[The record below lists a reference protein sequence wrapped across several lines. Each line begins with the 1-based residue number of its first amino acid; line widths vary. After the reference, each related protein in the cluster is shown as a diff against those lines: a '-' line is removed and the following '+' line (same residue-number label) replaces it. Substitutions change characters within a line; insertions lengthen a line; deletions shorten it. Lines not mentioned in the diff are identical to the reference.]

1 MITPLVSSNVS
12 HVGRIVNHRCLII
25 GFITV
30 IKCATII
37 YLLILIEIMIYQN
50 LIFITEDRVEYVVE
64 LNYLLKSDS
73 TKSFI
78 VTIHLT

>member
-50 LIFITEDRVEYVVE
+50 LIFITEDRVEYVE

>member
-25 GFITV
+25 GFIIV
-30 IKCATII
+30 IKSATII

-50 LIFITEDRVEYVVE
+50 VIIITEDRVKYVGE
-64 LNYLLKSDS
+64 INYLIKSDS
-73 TKSFI
+73 TKTFI